1 MDSKESFENVSWMNL
16 TTSILY
22 ICLIVVVLVLTLTKC
37 FSCFL
42 KFRKTKHGKRY
53 FEAKFGIRSNN
64 LRSDSSNSS
73 SSSSSS
79 TTMSPNSSPDHE
91 VFIPDFISKDVP
103 SLPISPFAVNT
114 TEFIKSVEQKT

>member
-64 LRSDSSNSS
+64 LRSDSSTSS

-79 TTMSPNSSPDHE
+79 TMSPNSSPDHE
-91 VFIPDFISKDVP
+91 VFIPDFISKEVP
-103 SLPISPFAVNT
+103 YLPISPFTVNT
-114 TEFIKSVEQKT
+114 TEFVKSVEQKT